1 MDTDIHI
8 KRAILHI
15 LDTNAG
21 IPVLSETLLGL
32 PLGIQEYLFKHLT
45 KAMKDPEIKRTQFTD
60 TSGFFCQCFE
70 KYKKDPETLVEVSQ
84 DLARLF
90 FDYMTEHVEVP
101 PADLLVVEF
110 TGDRDPYLGILK
122 MNYKHSYIHYVDH
135 DGGMLND
142 ILRQPCCLP
151 TEGQRLE
158 EFVIINVNTRGIFLK
173 EKKYEIDGHREYYL
187 STQIVQCREALSEKQ
202 TFDIV
207 EKAAKRII
215 EREYNSDV
223 GKLSTV
229 KQVMAEDYETD
240 SAIDIGN
247 IARAA
252 FGNDTS
258 VGEKFKEEVAKR
270 GIVTEKVPVT
280 ENIENKIFKK
290 QKFITDSGIEIAI
303 PTDYL
308 TREDI
313 VEFKNNPDG
322 TVSVEIKNIEAF
334 QAK

>member
-1 MDTDIHI
+1 MDTEIHV

-21 IPVLSETLLGL
+21 IPVLSETLLGI
-32 PLGIQEYLFKHLT
+32 PLGIQEYLCKHLSR
-45 KAMKDPEIKRTQFTD
+45 AMKDPEIKRTQFTD
-60 TSGFFCQCFE
+60 PEGAFCQSFE
-70 KYKKDPETLVEVSQ
+70 RYKKDAESLVAVSQ
-84 DLARLF
+84 DMARQF
-90 FDYMTEHVEVP
+90 FDYMLEHVEVP
-101 PADLLVVEF
+101 PADLVVVEF
-110 TGDRDPYLGILK
+110 TGDNDPYLGVLK

-151 TEGQRLE
+151 TESQRLD
-158 EFVIINVNTRGIFLK
+158 EFVIINVHTRGIFLK
-173 EKKYEIDGHREYYL
+173 EKKYEIDGHRAYYL
-187 STQIVQCREALSEKQ
+187 SEEIVRCREALSEKQ

-207 EKAAKRII
+207 EKTAKRLIA
-215 EREYNSDV
+215 REYNSDI
-223 GKLSTV
+223 GKLNAV
-229 KQVMAEDYETD
+229 KQVMAEDYEAG

-247 IARAA
+247 IARTA

-258 VGEKFKEEVAKR
+258 VGEKFREEVAKR
-270 GIVTEKVPVT
+270 GVVEEKVPVT
-280 ENIENKIFKK
+280 DNIEHKIFKK
-290 QKFITDSGIEIAI
+290 QKFVTDSGIEIAI

-322 TVSVEIKNIEAF
+322 TVSVVIKNIEGF